1 MRVDQV
7 KPIGNFLFMRLEPR
21 REKIGSVYL
30 PGNKTGVEIVG
41 FCTAQVVAS
50 GEGAFEKREKGRLKD
65 GVDLKGHLRG
75 MFPAG
80 CRVVYRDYM
89 STLLPV
95 DIEDEGD
102 YVFLNALDVDLVI
115 GEDVVIGAWSD
126 IEVASESA

>member
-41 FCTAQVVAS
+41 FCTAQVVAT
-50 GEGAFEKREKGRLKD
+50 GDGAFEQREKDKTNEGI
-65 GVDLKGHLRG
+65 DLTGHLRG
-75 MFPAG
+75 MFPVG
-80 CRVVYRDYM
+80 CGVVYRDYM
-89 STLLPV
+89 SSLLPV

-102 YVFLNALDVDLVI
+102 YVFLNAIDVDLVI
-115 GEDVVIGAWSD
+115 GEDVVIGTWSD